1 MEILFFL
8 SLLTD
13 KRRKSCQ
20 GNATGGQVTSESC
33 FAHQNRLAGQ
43 KDRGA
48 TETPTTSRDSLFR
61 LSLTQP
67 GAMET
72 FKNILSPIA
81 AQVTK
86 DVSQMRL
93 FLPFPNKSHFS
104 LTLAKLMAWIGLLV
118 KTGTMEEATHI
129 GDHRRH
135 L

>member
-1 MEILFFL
+1 M
-8 SLLTD
+8 
-13 KRRKSCQ
+13 
-20 GNATGGQVTSESC
+20 TSESC
-33 FAHQNRLAGQ
+33 FAHRSRLVGQ

-48 TETPTTSRDSLFR
+48 TETPTTSRDSSFR

-72 FKNILSPIA
+72 FKNILRPIA

-104 LTLAKLMAWIGLLV
+104 LTLAKLMAWIGLKV
-118 KTGTMEEATHI
+118 KTGAMEEATHTQVI
-129 GDHRRH
+129 VGDISRH
-135 L
+135 FIWNLVVVEFFLSKSRWC